1 MALLETKNLS
11 MRFGGLSALEGVNI
25 SIEEG
30 QVFGIIGPNGAG
42 KSTCLNVITGFLK
55 PSEGS
60 VFYKGESI
68 TFKKPHEIAEKGIIR
83 TFQIMSLFPDLTCA
97 ESVII
102 GGYLKTRGDIWGAFT
117 NSKSYR
123 TNNLKAMNK
132 ANEILSLVGIGDKGQ
147 VTVKNLPFG
156 DQRRLGIAI
165 ALAAQPNV
173 LLLDEP
179 AAGMSPQE
187 SSDLVS
193 LIKSLQKMNISIIL
207 VEHNMK
213 VVMEL
218 CENLAVLNYGV
229 KIAEGTPEEIVN
241 NEEVV
246 SIYLGN
252 KNEHA

>member
-1 MALLETKNLS
+1 
-11 MRFGGLSALEGVNI
+11 
-25 SIEEG
+25 
-30 QVFGIIGPNGAG
+30 
-42 KSTCLNVITGFLK
+42 
-55 PSEGS
+55 
-60 VFYKGESI
+60 
-68 TFKKPHEIAEKGIIR
+68 
-83 TFQIMSLFPDLTCA
+83 
-97 ESVII
+97 
-102 GGYLKTRGDIWGAFT
+102 
-117 NSKSYR
+117 
-123 TNNLKAMNK
+123 MNK